1 MTDVVLVRPRH
12 GLILDG
18 IPSKGAEV
26 PRALAEEW
34 IADRLVE
41 EVSAGAGAGEIVRA
55 GDRGQRPK
63 EPPRVAEPIVA
74 PTPKRRSTK

>member
-1 MTDVVLVRPRH
+1 MTDTILVRPRH

-26 PRALAEEW
+26 DRALAEEW

-41 EVSAGAGAGEIVRA
+41 RVPITPPK
-55 GDRGQRPK
+55 PK
-63 EPPRVAEPIVA
+63 ER
-74 PTPKRRSTK
+74 KK

>member
-34 IADRLVE
+34 IANRLVE
-41 EVSAGAGAGEIVRA
+41 QVGVKPIEN
-55 GDRGQRPK
+55 
-63 EPPRVAEPIVA
+63 PRETATKSPSHVQETPAKPTGN

>member
-34 IADRLVE
+34 IANRLVE
-41 EVSAGAGAGEIVRA
+41 PVHT
-55 GDRGQRPK
+55 
-63 EPPRVAEPIVA
+63 
-74 PTPKRRSTK
+74 PTPTPTPVPQKRRSTK

>member
-1 MTDVVLVRPRH
+1 MTDSVLVRPRR

-18 IPSKGAEV
+18 IPSRGAEV

-41 EVSAGAGAGEIVRA
+41 
-55 GDRGQRPK
+55 P
-63 EPPRVAEPIVA
+63 VAIKP
-74 PTPKRRSTK
+74 PTPPKTRSTKK